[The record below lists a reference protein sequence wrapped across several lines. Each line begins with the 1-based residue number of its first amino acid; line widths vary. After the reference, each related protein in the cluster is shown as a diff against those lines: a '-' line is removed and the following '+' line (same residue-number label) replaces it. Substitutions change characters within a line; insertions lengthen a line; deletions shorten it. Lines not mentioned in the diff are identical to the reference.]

1 MDESQ
6 VIQMRPFRIASG
18 CTAGHAP
25 GGASWDECE
34 ALLDQHDVVLVN
46 PTLMITRLDRM
57 EKITGGLA
65 TTAMTDQ
72 IGAQLRDI
80 AAQAG
85 QPSESSEAP
94 SQP

>member
-1 MDESQ
+1 
-6 VIQMRPFRIASG
+6 
-18 CTAGHAP
+18 
-25 GGASWDECE
+25 
-34 ALLDQHDVVLVN
+34 
-46 PTLMITRLDRM
+46 M